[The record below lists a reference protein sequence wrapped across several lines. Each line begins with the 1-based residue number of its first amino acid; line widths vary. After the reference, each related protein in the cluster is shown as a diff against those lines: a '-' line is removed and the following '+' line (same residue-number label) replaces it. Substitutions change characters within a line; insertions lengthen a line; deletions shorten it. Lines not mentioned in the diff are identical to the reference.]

1 MTGKDPNLSRSVALI
16 DLNRQGLQYFSKGA
30 FEKALRV
37 FERSLEVSPDQSEI
51 VGKQIECLIQLDQI
65 LEAEEITRKELTRSP
80 HNEIMLNY
88 LGHILML
95 QDKTKEA
102 AESFQEAVSSAG
114 INPLSHYNL
123 ATAELKLQNWDN
135 AEQALSKVLDFDP
148 KNIDAIRGMGLVN
161 SEKGN
166 FLLARKFLLQATNLN
181 PQHADS
187 WYDLGNACMD
197 LELWEDAKIAFQQ
210 SLKHKTQNP
219 NAAINLAQVLI
230 QLDEH
235 ENAEALTRNL
245 IKIYPSRW
253 RSWFNLGQYQYK
265 VGRFKDAA
273 KSFGKG
279 LEIENEQWELYN
291 ALAISLHELGNFE
304 EAESLLRK
312 AIRLNPEAAD
322 AHWNYSL
329 TLLSS
334 GNFAQGWAAYEWRWK
349 RSSFPTKPPKT
360 TCPKWHGEEGALC
373 LYTEQGFGDNIQFL
387 RFIKD
392 AKLQC
397 KNKVVLYA
405 ESPLCRLFRSS
416 TDIEVREKSKN
427 WDSDLT
433 EFSYQS
439 PLLSLPYILKIPSEK
454 YGITLPYIKSH
465 KEDGLKWPNQH
476 SRNDKEWLKVGLAW
490 QGNQQ
495 NKPGLKRSI
504 PEKVFFDWL
513 DKLPDSFEYFSLQP
527 ENTGLTI
534 ETPNRRAIHTF
545 QRKPKDFADTAD
557 FLESMDIII
566 SVDTAIAHLT
576 GAMSKKLY
584 LLLYA
589 TPDWRW
595 INGDQPDL
603 WYSGITI
610 YRQEFPGDWSAPL
623 TKLQTTLLEEYR

>member
-1 MTGKDPNLSRSVALI
+1 MTGKDSNLSRSVALI
-16 DLNRQGLQYFSKGA
+16 DLNRQGLAFFSDGA
-30 FEKALRV
+30 FEKALEV
-37 FERSLEVSPDQSEI
+37 FERSLDASPDQIEI
-51 VGKQIECLIQLDQI
+51 IGKRIECLIQLDQI
-65 LEAEEITRKELTRSP
+65 SEAEDIARNELR
-80 HNEIMLNY
+80 NETLLNY

-95 QDKTKEA
+95 QDKTREA

-166 FLLARKFLLQATNLN
+166 FLLARKFLLLATKLN

-187 WYDLGNACMD
+187 WYDLGNVCMD

-245 IKIYPSRW
+245 VKIYPSRW

-265 VGRFKDAA
+265 VGRFKDAV
-273 KSFGKG
+273 KSFENG
-279 LEIENEQWELYN
+279 LEIEREQWELYN

-304 EAESLLRK
+304 EAESLFRK
-312 AIRLNPEAAD
+312 AISLNAEAAD
-322 AHWNYSL
+322 AHWNYAL
-329 TLLSS
+329 TLLSL
-334 GNFAQGWAAYEWRWK
+334 GKFPQGWTAYEWRWK
-349 RSSFPTKPPKT
+349 RKTFPTKPIQAR
-360 TCPKWHGEEGALC
+360 CRKWQGEEGALC
-373 LYTEQGFGDNIQFL
+373 LYTEQGFGDNIQFF
-387 RFIKD
+387 RFIND
-392 AKLQC
+392 AKLHC
-397 KNKVVLYA
+397 KNKVVLFA
-405 ESPLCRLFRSS
+405 EHQLCRLFELSS
-416 TDIEVREKSKN
+416 DIEVRKKSQD
-427 WDSDLT
+427 WDTDLS
-433 EFSYQS
+433 EFEYQL
-439 PLLSLPYILKIPSEK
+439 PLLSLPDVLKIPSEK
-454 YGITLPYIKSH
+454 YGNGLPYLKSSQ
-465 KEDGLKWPNQH
+465 EYGSKWTGQFRGID
-476 SRNDKEWLKVGLAW
+476 RNMTRVGIAW

-504 PEKVFFDWL
+504 PEEIFFEWL
-513 DKLPDSFEYFSLQP
+513 DMLPNSFEYFSLQP
-527 ENTGLTI
+527 ENTGSSI
-534 ETPNRRAIHTF
+534 RTPNNRTIHAF
-545 QRKPKDFADTAD
+545 QRKPEDFADTAEFIENLD
-557 FLESMDIII
+557 LII
-566 SVDTAIAHLT
+566 SVDTAIAHLA
-576 GAMSKKLY
+576 GAKGKKLN

-595 INGDQPDL
+595 INGDQPVL

-610 YRQEFPGDWSAPL
+610 YRQESPGDWSAPL